1 MKEQK
6 KEGIQEE
13 KIVSPYTSSTKNNNS
28 KLIIAIIVALA
39 VLVLLVIFWSIRQL
53 NVNSTTTNMI
63 SYVDS
68 NK

>member
-1 MKEQK
+1 MRLRFRADAKD
-6 KEGIQEE
+6 
-13 KIVSPYTSSTKNNNS
+13 V
-28 KLIIAIIVALA
+28 LIFCMFAVLWLIIVALA